1 MKRNTA
7 AGFVLTCMGDD
18 RTYSYIP
25 SRLGDTLADR
35 VAKEVLA
42 RHAPGYEACSF
53 LDRGS
58 DERQYCSPGIDL
70 PVCSVIRSKYGVYS
84 EYHASFDNLSLISP
98 QGLQGGFDVV
108 RQCIELL
115 EGDLG
120 REPTSCRPDQFRRP
134 VNANSEASIVYRAT
148 VPCEPQLG
156 KRGLYPTLS
165 TRESHAQRRNLMN
178 LLQITFS
185 RFSAISL
192 EV

>member
-1 MKRNTA
+1 LWL
-7 AGFVLTCMGDD
+7 GFD
-18 RTYSYIP
+18 RPACTDAPSYQ
-25 SRLGDTLADR
+25 A
-35 VAKEVLA
+35 
-42 RHAPGYEACSF
+42 YSF

-70 PVCSVIRSKYGVYS
+70 PVCSVIRSKYGVYP
-84 EYHASFDNLSLISP
+84 EYHTSFDNLSLISP

-120 REPTSCRPDQFRRP
+120 QEPISRRPDQSRRP
-134 VNANSEASIVYRAT
+134 VGAKSEASIVYRAT

-165 TRESHAQRRNLMN
+165 TRESHAQMRNMMN
-178 LLQITFS
+178 LLAYADGAHDLSNIAETIGVPAGELMAVAEALQ
-185 RFSAISL
+185 ANNLL
-192 EV
+192 EIVRD